1 MREAVVS
8 GYGGVLWGLDGCGE
22 GLCEGELTG
31 KDWVGFGKTGR
42 ELCGSVA

>member
-1 MREAVVS
+1 VREVIVS
-8 GYGGVLWGLDGCGE
+8 RYGGVLWGWM